1 MPHRCQTRTPW
12 QASRHAGLDSS
23 RAPAQVLLLA
33 ELDSQSSQGLNCR
46 FRMGNSLHTVRV
58 GLTRRRLLTADC
70 RCARLLSISLLLC
83 VLWDI
88 PATGRGS
95 DAPPSLTLRQSA
107 SSVAWDQ
114 GGASADFDGDGRP
127 DLAIVRAEGRGA
139 KGFSYRVELQ
149 LSTRRDLSFFRVSAA
164 PGGLHIVP
172 RDVNGDGEL
181 DLVVTS
187 AWSRLPVGV
196 WINDGHGVFT
206 QGDAAVYPQTIWIES
221 PVIYSQ
227 TRRET
232 FTVAVPESY
241 RFCVD
246 SGLGSHFSS
255 DVVVERLAFLPAST
269 SPRAVAVSRPQTRS
283 PPRARPQQS
292 S

>member
-1 MPHRCQTRTPW
+1 MGISLQTARP
-12 QASRHAGLDSS
+12 
-23 RAPAQVLLLA
+23 
-33 ELDSQSSQGLNCR
+33 
-46 FRMGNSLHTVRV
+46 
-58 GLTRRRLLTADC
+58 GLTRRRLLRAGR
-70 RCARLLSISLLLC
+70 RCPHPLTSGLILC
-83 VLWDI
+83 VLWAI
-88 PATGRGS
+88 PVTCLGS
-95 DAPPSLTLRQSA
+95 EGPPSLTLRQSA
-107 SSVAWDQ
+107 SSAPWDQ
-114 GGASADFDGDGRP
+114 GGATADFDGDGLP

-149 LSTRRDLSFFRVSAA
+149 LSTRRDLSFFHVSAA

-172 RDVNGDGEL
+172 RDVNGHGEL

-206 QGDAAVYPQTIWIES
+206 QGDAAVYPPTIWSES

-232 FTVAVPESY
+232 FAVAVPQSY
-241 RFCVD
+241 RFCID
-246 SGLGSHFSS
+246 SSLGCHLPS
-255 DVVVERLAFLPAST
+255 DVVVERLAFLPT
-269 SPRAVAVSRPQTRS
+269 SANPPTVAVSQPQTRS
-283 PPRARPQQS
+283 PPRALPQQS